1 MASKNKKT
9 QARGAARRGPDHRL
23 GEEDIAFLKNYRI
36 EDFERPSVTTD
47 VVAVTLRSEATGDWR
62 VPERHHAAVLL
73 IRRGVPPFKG
83 FWALPG
89 GFLRPTETVEDC
101 ARRELMEET
110 GLETRALLPIGS
122 FSAPGRDPRGWI
134 LSNAFLSVVESRSS
148 EVRSG
153 DDAAAAVW
161 CAIRFDHDAR
171 DGRSLLV
178 LAPEDGA
185 APFGV
190 ALKVE
195 KDDVGRPVFSADG
208 VNGSL
213 AFDHAAILAAAL
225 GRLRTDYAV
234 RELAFAFLPETFTL
248 AELHDVFR
256 LFGIADDTPA
266 NFRRKLLPFVEPT
279 GDVRSGEGHRPAAL
293 FRRRNGELNP

>member
-1 MASKNKKT
+1 MICKFFLFKSNGLEAKGFSMKNRLCFNRPKSDFDFT
-9 QARGAARRGPDHRL
+9 WPARDMLADCAV
-23 GEEDIAFLKNYRI
+23 FNYGWCLAQ
-36 EDFERPSVTTD
+36 F
-47 VVAVTLRSEATGDWR
+47 WR
-62 VPERHHAAVLL
+62 DPVLSQL
-73 IRRGVPPFKG
+73 LKG

-89 GFLRPTETVEDC
+89 GFIRPTETVEDC

-171 DGRSLLV
+171 DGKSLLV

-256 LFGIADDTPA
+256 LFGIADDHNAHLAHNPQG
-266 NFRRKLLPFVEPT
+266 NYLPFVKEF
-279 GDVRSGEGHRPAAL
+279 A
-293 FRRRNGELNP
+293 